1 MFKARE
7 NIEYRNIGKHIS
19 SLTFPP
25 HVNDF
30 QYLNESLDESFLS
43 TTTCDY
49 LSSEIFSEPD
59 YV

>member
-7 NIEYRNIGKHIS
+7 NIDQGEYIS
-19 SLTFPP
+19 NLTFPP
-25 HVNDF
+25 HVKDF

-49 LSSEIFSEPD
+49 LSSDSFSEPD
-59 YV
+59 FI